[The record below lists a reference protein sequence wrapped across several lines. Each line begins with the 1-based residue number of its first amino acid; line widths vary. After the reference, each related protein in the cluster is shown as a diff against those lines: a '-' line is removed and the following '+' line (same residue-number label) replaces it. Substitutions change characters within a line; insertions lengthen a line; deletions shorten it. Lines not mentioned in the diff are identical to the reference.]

1 MFDKYILMVIF
12 FTVFSIAFGSC
23 GKEEKFVRLPD
34 KEEEKF
40 VRLPDKE
47 EEEKEEVAEYYVKYV
62 AKSLNRY
69 ISITGVT
76 VATDNGTQTFNYSS
90 NAKYSW
96 EQTYGP
102 VKKGF
107 RASITVTGN
116 KIGNIEIYCC
126 RGSEPFA
133 LKASR
138 SGSGSLQY
146 TINY

>member
-1 MFDKYILMVIF
+1 MFNKYILRGIF

-23 GKEEKFVRLPD
+23 S
-34 KEEEKF
+34 EEEQF

>member
-1 MFDKYILMVIF
+1 MKKFIINLFLTTLFV
-12 FTVFSIAFGSC
+12 GSFC
-23 GKEEKFVRLPD
+23 SCNEKEPFVRLPD
-34 KEEEKF
+34 KEET
-40 VRLPDKE
+40 
-47 EEEKEEVAEYYVKYV
+47 KEEVAEYYIKYV
-62 AKSLNRY
+62 ANSLDRY

-76 VATDNGTQTFNYSS
+76 VTTDNGTQSFNYSNS
-90 NAKYSW
+90 ARKTW

-107 RASITVTGN
+107 RASINVKGN
-116 KIGNIEIYCC
+116 KIGDVKIYCC

-138 SGSGSLQY
+138 SGSGQLQY

>member
-1 MFDKYILMVIF
+1 MFNKYILRGIF

-23 GKEEKFVRLPD
+23 SEEEQFVRLPD
-34 KEEEKF
+34 K
-40 VRLPDKE
+40 

-76 VATDNGTQTFNYSS
+76 VATDNGTRTFNYSG

-116 KIGNIEIYCC
+116 KIGNIEIYCS